1 MPAALKLSVY
11 PQEAQEGSQSVSSPQ
26 DPLQPTVNHEGSRV
40 VSLHGKH
47 PTIAPP
53 SQPSSLVTV
62 LSCLNRGAIVAAIV
76 LVAATLGSYGY
87 LVSIERQLDRTT
99 RRLEGL
105 ERSERQL
112 TTINEVLKNHLAEQ
126 AELPNAGLQ
135 PPQPANMIFLKLAPS
150 RPQVSPSTSGAP
162 FQRLKMQIPLGY

>member
-11 PQEAQEGSQSVSSPQ
+11 PQETQEGSQSSSLH
-26 DPLQPTVNHEGSRV
+26 DPLQPVVNHEVSRV
-40 VSLHGKH
+40 VSLHGESSTLASS
-47 PTIAPP
+47 P
-53 SQPSSLVTV
+53 QPSSLITV
-62 LSCLNRGAIVAAIV
+62 LSCLNRVSIAAAIA
-76 LVAATLGSYGY
+76 LMGATLGFYGY
-87 LVSIERQLDRTT
+87 FVSIERQLDRTT